1 MSEEQFET
9 NEEPFKSKEE
19 LVEYLEANTKFRNI
33 SKDWRVYLYS
43 FRFYVYIAIKDIDL
57 ANDFFDPLVYEC
69 YKKQKPITEA
79 IELMNE
85 KIHTVMTEINK
96 LKKNSKKS

>member
-33 SKDWRVYLYS
+33 SKDWRVY
-43 FRFYVYIAIKDIDL
+43 
-57 ANDFFDPLVYEC
+57 
-69 YKKQKPITEA
+69 
-79 IELMNE
+79 
-85 KIHTVMTEINK
+85 
-96 LKKNSKKS
+96 